1 MAIITNDYP
10 THRYEPRRE
19 RKRPEWLVLA
29 MLLSLLFWV
38 VLGVMIFG

>member
-1 MAIITNDYP
+1 MAITDNYA
-10 THRYEPRRE
+10 THHYAPRRE

-38 VLGVMIFG
+38 ALGVMLFG